1 MLFLSFYVKIV
12 SGACMKI
19 PELDILYESVDGW
32 DCSGGR
38 SMNIWGQIPISY
50 FPLDE
55 INHAIM
61 QGKKSCIW
69 TCYDNV
75 VYSNTGVD
83 GKIKPITLQDLPKTI
98 SATFKPTYSK
108 FSAIAEN
115 LGMRIAMT
123 LDMPTSYNFI
133 VHFNPENPK
142 YKNIINHLNDRDLK
156 NLQKYGI
163 VSIDFLK
170 PATLKNENHSQA
182 YSGDRLISFEESILM
197 ANLKFS
203 SDPNKPLL
211 VETWI
216 KSLRDFIISKKDLA
230 MPYMSKDKF
239 LDVIKRIE
247 SRIVRSYLLREF
259 IGDCDF
265 TDMNS
270 GFIYDSKSHRLMY
283 APNFDYG
290 ECFNSFIK
298 TKLDFMPPPDEL
310 EVILKWD
317 KNYINKKIEKSKI
330 PIQELAKKFSTAT
343 SEKNILFIINNY
355 PKDTMEFF
363 DSVKLAMKE
372 DKLTKLVDSYT
383 EHDSHLLL
391 DEEAS
396 MFKEYISSRAN
407 FFINTLEHELN
418 TKENCK

>member
-1 MLFLSFYVKIV
+1 
-12 SGACMKI
+12 
-19 PELDILYESVDGW
+19 
-32 DCSGGR
+32 
-38 SMNIWGQIPISY
+38 
-50 FPLDE
+50 
-55 INHAIM
+55 
-61 QGKKSCIW
+61 
-69 TCYDNV
+69 
-75 VYSNTGVD
+75 
-83 GKIKPITLQDLPKTI
+83 
-98 SATFKPTYSK
+98 
-108 FSAIAEN
+108 
-115 LGMRIAMT
+115 
-123 LDMPTSYNFI
+123 
-133 VHFNPENPK
+133 
-142 YKNIINHLNDRDLK
+142 
-156 NLQKYGI
+156 
-163 VSIDFLK
+163 
-170 PATLKNENHSQA
+170 
-182 YSGDRLISFEESILM
+182 
-197 ANLKFS
+197 
-203 SDPNKPLL
+203 
-211 VETWI
+211 
-216 KSLRDFIISKKDLA
+216 
-230 MPYMSKDKF
+230 MSKDKF

-290 ECFNSFIK
+290 ECFNSFIR

-372 DKLTKLVDSYT
+372 DRLTKLVDSYT
-383 EHDSHLLL
+383 ERDSHLLL